1 MQNPQNA
8 LDHPLSSL
16 SIQWQER
23 HDRLPPRDVDQLEFS
38 PRGGD
43 LPDLA
48 DRNRAAVQQPRRQ
61 VVFASVAL
69 VSADAPGPP
78 VPSHRDMY
86 RTAQP
91 VRQLTSQ
98 RDRKYVVQ
106 GTGVSVRVVFG

>member
-1 MQNPQNA
+1 MRISDWSSDVCSSDLNARMQNPQNA

-23 HDRLPPRDVDQLEFS
+23 HDRLPPRVVDQLEFS

-48 DRNRAAVQQPRRQ
+48 ARNRAAVQQPRRQ

-69 VSADAPGPP
+69 V
-78 VPSHRDMY
+78 
-86 RTAQP
+86 
-91 VRQLTSQ
+91 
-98 RDRKYVVQ
+98 DRKS
-106 GTGVSVRVVFG
+106 TRLNSSP